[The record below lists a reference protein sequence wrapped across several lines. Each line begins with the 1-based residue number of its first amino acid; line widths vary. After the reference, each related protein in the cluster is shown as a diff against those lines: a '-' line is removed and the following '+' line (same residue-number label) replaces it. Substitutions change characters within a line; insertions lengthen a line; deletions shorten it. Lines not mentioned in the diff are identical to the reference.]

1 MSGAN
6 SHTNA
11 VELKSIFNL
20 FDQTNIGEIDIKQIN
35 QFLKSIDNLKTSSF
49 QDKKK
54 MKYSDSNENFNN
66 NNNDNDYS
74 KINKETM
81 DNMNEKDMSNLGI
94 TFTNSEL
101 DENSLNFEK
110 NESSVD
116 LKVFPNKKTSINFNE
131 FTSIF
136 NEALS
141 SKEMQDEL
149 LLSCF
154 SVFDYCK

>member
-1 MSGAN
+1 MSNPN

-20 FDQTNIGEIDIKQIN
+20 FDQNNSGEVDIKQIN
-35 QFLKSIDNLKTSSF
+35 TFLKSIDTLKTASF
-49 QDKKK
+49 QEKKK

-66 NNNDNDYS
+66 NNEGDYS
-74 KINKETM
+74 KANKETL
-81 DNMNEKDMSNLGI
+81 DNLNEKDVSNLAI
-94 TFTNSEL
+94 TFTNSEM
-101 DENSLNFEK
+101 ENSLNFEK
-110 NESSVD
+110 NEGAID

-141 SKEMQDEL
+141 SKDLQDEL

-154 SVFDYCK
+154 SVFDYNK

>member
-20 FDQTNIGEIDIKQIN
+20 FDQNNSGEIDIKQIN
-35 QFLKSIDNLKTSSF
+35 QFLKSIDNLKAVSF
-49 QDKKK
+49 QEKKK
-54 MKYSDSNENFNN
+54 IRSSDSNENFPTL
-66 NNNDNDYS
+66 DNEYFKS
-74 KINKETM
+74 KENF
-81 DNMNEKDMSNLGI
+81 DNVNEKEGLNLN
-94 TFTNSEL
+94 NSDI
-101 DENSLNFEK
+101 DENLLNLEK

-116 LKVFPNKKTSINFNE
+116 LKVFPNKKTSINLNE
-131 FTSIF
+131 FTGIF

-141 SKEMQDEL
+141 SKELQDEL
-149 LLSCF
+149 LLNCF

>member
-74 KINKETM
+74 
-81 DNMNEKDMSNLGI
+81 NMNEKDMSNLGI

>member
-1 MSGAN
+1 MSGPN

-20 FDQTNIGEIDIKQIN
+20 FDQNNSGEVDIKQIN
-35 QFLKSIDNLKTSSF
+35 QFLKSIDTLKTTSF
-49 QDKKK
+49 QEKKK

-66 NNNDNDYS
+66 HNNELEYPKNNKDTIDNL
-74 KINKETM
+74 
-81 DNMNEKDMSNLGI
+81 NEKDLSNLGI
-94 TFTNSEL
+94 TFTNSEM

-110 NESSVD
+110 NEGAID

-141 SKEMQDEL
+141 SKELQDEL

-154 SVFDYCK
+154 SVFDYNK

>member
-1 MSGAN
+1 MSGTN

-20 FDQTNIGEIDIKQIN
+20 FDQANCGEIDIKQIN
-35 QFLKSIDNLKTSSF
+35 GFLKSIDSLKMASL
-49 QDKKK
+49 QEKKK
-54 MKYSDSNENFNN
+54 LKYSDSNENFTSSV
-66 NNNDNDYS
+66 DNDYS
-74 KINKETM
+74 KNKDTL
-81 DNMNEKDMSNLGI
+81 DNINEKDLSGLGVN
-94 TFTNSEL
+94 FTNSEIE
-101 DENSLNFEK
+101 ENSLNFEK
-110 NESSVD
+110 NENSID

-141 SKEMQDEL
+141 SKDLQDEL

-154 SVFDYCK
+154 SVFDYNK